1 MACVL
6 AFAGVAAGREGAP
19 FAAGLGAVT
28 EGFFS
33 GAAFAGFGEA
43 GLEGESFGSEVV
55 AFGVCGVLIAGA
67 ALGVEPG
74 FVGAGFEG
82 AETGADF
89 DDLD

>member
-1 MACVL
+1 
-6 AFAGVAAGREGAP
+6 
-19 FAAGLGAVT
+19 VT

-33 GAAFAGFGEA
+33 GAAFAGFGEAGFGEA